1 MKKLLVIC
9 GASGS
14 GKSHLED
21 GLAFFYPNTFKPLKQ
36 YTTRPRRPD
45 DELESYVF
53 VTKQE
58 VELFHRDPEVK
69 IIGET
74 EINGNLYGT
83 FLESFPDHIS
93 TIVLNRMGIDNIIN
107 HPHLRDYRVRI
118 LRVKAGEDIEL
129 APREGRPAEFIQQE
143 EESLDPVAD
152 LTLVRHIEGFDYE
165 EILCQI
171 QDLFDQ
177 ERGYYDVQS
186 LAKD

>member
-21 GLAFFYPNTFKPLKQ
+21 GLAFFYPDTFKPLKQ
-36 YTTRPRRPD
+36 YTTRARRPD

-53 VTKQE
+53 LTKQE
-58 VELFHRDPEVK
+58 VELLHQESNTK

-74 EINGNLYGT
+74 EISGNLYGT
-83 FLESFPDHIS
+83 FLENFPDHIS

-107 HPHLRDYRVRI
+107 HPHLQDYRVRI

-129 APREGRPAEFIQQE
+129 VTRERRPVEFIHQE

-152 LTLVRHIEGFDYE
+152 LTLVRHLEGFDYE
-165 EILCQI
+165 KILLQI
-171 QDLFDQ
+171 HDLFDQ

-186 LAKD
+186 LGKD